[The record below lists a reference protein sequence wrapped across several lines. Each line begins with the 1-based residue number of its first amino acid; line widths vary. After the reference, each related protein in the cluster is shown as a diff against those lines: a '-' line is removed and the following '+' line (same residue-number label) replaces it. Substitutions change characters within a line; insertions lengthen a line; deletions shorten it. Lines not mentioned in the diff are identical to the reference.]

1 MIASL
6 PAASLA
12 AMSKLYWVGTTA
24 RWALAGR
31 RVPWLPAERL
41 RRLQDRRVRDIV
53 AHAYRT
59 VPFYRRAMDARGL
72 RPADLR
78 TTEDLARL
86 PLVDGH
92 DVASNPEDFQSTA
105 LEGRPVL
112 EVWSSGSSGHVK
124 KILWDRAAVFR
135 VHASTVRH
143 RDVMAS
149 FLGRTRGF
157 RVLILDRRGGTRD
170 HVMAFIAKHSG
181 FASGLGTIE
190 ERASLADSFE
200 HNVAVV
206 NRFRPDLVMGFSGY
220 IGAMFRWAASSGRHV
235 ARPRLVW
242 SGGEMLPE
250 PDRRLLQED
259 LGIPVVQ
266 GYQSCEALRIAF
278 QCEHRDHYH
287 VHVDQVAVR
296 VVDAVGETVPSG
308 TRGRI
313 VVSSLLNRAT
323 VLLNYV
329 LGDLGTATRAACPC
343 GRTLPMLA
351 TIDGREDDFLARRD
365 GSVVHTAEVIAKLCS
380 VPGVARLQVIQQAL
394 DRFHVR
400 VMCADG
406 SDGTSLRVA
415 LERGMAALMGT
426 TALSTEIE
434 HVSDIAAEPSGKF
447 KIVISRSAGRQSQAP
462 AADPIA

>member
-12 AMSKLYWVGTTA
+12 AASRLYWTGTTA

-41 RRLQDRRVRDIV
+41 QRLQDRRVRDIV
-53 AHAYRT
+53 AHAYHT

-78 TTEDLARL
+78 TSQDLARL
-86 PLVDGH
+86 PLVEGH
-92 DVASNPEDFQSTA
+92 DVARNPEDFQSTA
-105 LEGRPVL
+105 LGGRPVL

-143 RDVMAS
+143 REVMAA
-149 FLGRTRGF
+149 FLGRLRGY
-157 RVLILDRRGGTRD
+157 RVLIIDRRGGTRD
-170 HVMAFIAKHSG
+170 HVMTFIAKHSG

-200 HNVAVV
+200 HNVAAV

-220 IGAMFRWAASSGRHV
+220 IGAMFRWAASNGRHV

-266 GYQSCEALRIAF
+266 GYQACEALRIGY
-278 QCEHRDHYH
+278 QCEHRDGYH
-287 VHVDQVAVR
+287 INVDQVAVR
-296 VVDAVGETVPSG
+296 IVDAAGHPVPPG
-308 TRGRI
+308 MRGRI
-313 VVSSLLNRAT
+313 VVSSLINRAT

-329 LGDLGTATRAACPC
+329 LGDLGTATAAACPC
-343 GRTLPMLA
+343 GRTLPLLA
-351 TIDGREDDFLARRD
+351 TIDGREDDFLVRRD
-365 GSVVHTAEVIAKLCS
+365 GGVVHTAEVIAKLCV
-380 VPGVARLQVIQQAL
+380 VPGVARLQVVQHAS
-394 DRFHVR
+394 DRLHVR
-400 VMCADG
+400 VVCADG
-406 SDGTSLRVA
+406 TDWASVRAGV
-415 LERGMAALMGT
+415 ERAAAVLMGA
-426 TALSTEIE
+426 TAVAAAVER
-434 HVSDIAAEPSGKF
+434 VSDIASEPSGKF
-447 KIVISRSAGRQSQAP
+447 KIVISRCAGRHRQAP